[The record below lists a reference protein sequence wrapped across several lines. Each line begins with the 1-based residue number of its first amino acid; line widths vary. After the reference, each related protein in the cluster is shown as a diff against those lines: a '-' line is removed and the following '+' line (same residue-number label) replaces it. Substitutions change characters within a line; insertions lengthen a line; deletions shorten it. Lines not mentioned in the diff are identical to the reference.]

1 MVEHLVMF
9 KFKAEIGEVAIE
21 RAAAGL
27 RALKDKVPGIIH
39 ITAGQNFTTRGQGHQ
54 LGLVV
59 RLKDKTTL
67 ESYSAHP
74 EHRAVV
80 DQLIKPFTDNIIAID
95 YEF

>member
-1 MVEHLVMF
+1 M
-9 KFKAEIGEVAIE
+9 
-21 RAAAGL
+21 
-27 RALKDKVPGIIH
+27 
-39 ITAGQNFTTRGQGHQ
+39 
-54 LGLVV
+54 
-59 RLKDKTTL
+59 RLKDKATL